1 MFLLPEVRLHLG
13 VREVRFYLGNPVRR
27 KHKWVY
33 FYKHVNESICGDIR
47 RNSQSLLS
55 GQGVRAVHPFQEV
68 PENRER
74 ERWIRTNDWIMTMNE
89 KLLVLTSH
97 TGGPLGPGNPAG
109 PCGPNEPYKSITEI
123 DVKSLSEAITNNRY
137 FGRIQ
142 LLFIPYPFTGWS
154 WGAIASWVALWRWG
168 GEENEKRKET
178 EGN

>member
-1 MFLLPEVRLHLG
+1 
-13 VREVRFYLGNPVRR
+13 
-27 KHKWVY
+27 
-33 FYKHVNESICGDIR
+33 
-47 RNSQSLLS
+47 
-55 GQGVRAVHPFQEV
+55 
-68 PENRER
+68 
-74 ERWIRTNDWIMTMNE
+74 MNE

-154 WGAIASWVALWRWG
+154 WGAIAS
-168 GEENEKRKET
+168 
-178 EGN
+178 